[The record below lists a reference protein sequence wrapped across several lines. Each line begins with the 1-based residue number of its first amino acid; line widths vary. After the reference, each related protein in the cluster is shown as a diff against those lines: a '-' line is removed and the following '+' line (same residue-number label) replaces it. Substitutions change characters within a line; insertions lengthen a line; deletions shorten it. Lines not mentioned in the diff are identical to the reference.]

1 MFNRFVFIT
10 VLCAFFATPVF
21 AQDPESTDTAV
32 EAPAVDEA
40 PAPAPTES
48 VSSTT
53 SSTPAATPR
62 AAEEVAPSGDT
73 PLAAGTKS
81 LIFSFGGNGND
92 GLASGAFLAV
102 SPDEYMDPMITLAQY
117 GIGGRYYL
125 NEQLAVRAAFQFQT
139 TTRDEEGVENS
150 YTMFGLGGGVQYHFI
165 TSGKVSVYAGG
176 TFGFYK
182 GTYARE
188 GNDDV
193 DITGFGLYGTLGAE
207 YYISRNL
214 SFGAEYVIG
223 FTSTGADVG
232 DFSTDFTDVSIHTYS
247 FYFAFHF

>member
-10 VLCAFFATPVF
+10 VLCAFFATPAF
-21 AQDPESTDTAV
+21 AQDPESTTETATEEV
-32 EAPAVDEA
+32 SQ
-40 PAPAPTES
+40 PAPTES

-81 LIFSFGGNGND
+81 LMFSFGGFANG
-92 GLASGAFLAV
+92 GLTSGAFLAV
-102 SPDEYMDPMITLAQY
+102 SPDDNMNPMNALAQY

-125 NEQLAVRAAFQFQT
+125 NEKLAVRGAFQFQT
-139 TTRDEEGVENS
+139 TTRDAEGNEDS

-176 TFGFYK
+176 MFGFYK
-182 GTYARE
+182 GTLAEE
-188 GNDDV
+188 GQDDV